1 MRLVLQNIINKN
13 NPYYKD
19 ILELCHRSKN
29 LYNATLYEIRQ
40 HYFESNK
47 YLSYPSIDK
56 KFKDTNNPDYRSLPA
71 QAAQQTMRAVD
82 SSFKS
87 FFRLASKKKSKTY
100 DKKISLPKYLD
111 KDGFYM
117 IIFPG
122 QTLSHKELRNGTI
135 HIPKTDIRLKT
146 IVTDIKQVRFIPKGG
161 YVLMEI
167 VYEKKEDDLRFDN
180 GRYASI
186 DLGINNLATV
196 TSNVSRSYIV
206 NGKPVKSI
214 NQYYNKKR
222 AEYQSK
228 LKNRKSSNRIQ
239 RLTLKRNNKIKDY
252 FHKASAYITNQL
264 VSDSI
269 NTLIIGK
276 NDGWKQDVNMGTR
289 NNQSFTSIP
298 HSTFINMISYKCR
311 MKGINVIMIDEAY
324 TSKSSFLDLD
334 PIPDLKDKNIPSF
347 SGKRIKRGIYVS
359 GSGRI
364 INADVNGSYNIM
376 RKEVGDA
383 SMPTD
388 RGFVFNPVRLDF

>member
-1 MRLVLQNIINKN
+1 MVAVPSQS
-13 NPYYKD
+13 
-19 ILELCHRSKN
+19 LC
-29 LYNATLYEIRQ
+29 
-40 HYFESNK
+40 
-47 YLSYPSIDK
+47 
-56 KFKDTNNPDYRSLPA
+56 
-71 QAAQQTMRAVD
+71 
-82 SSFKS
+82 
-87 FFRLASKKKSKTY
+87 
-100 DKKISLPKYLD
+100 
-111 KDGFYM
+111 
-117 IIFPG
+117 
-122 QTLSHKELRNGTI
+122 HKELLNGII

-167 VYEKKEDDLRFDN
+167 VYEKKEDELRSDN
-180 GRYASI
+180 GRYAAI

-196 TSNVSRSYIV
+196 TSNVSGSYIV

-228 LKNRKSSNRIQ
+228 LKNKKSSNRIQ

-252 FHKASAYITNQL
+252 FHKASTYIANQL

-276 NDGWKQDVNMGTR
+276 NDGWKQDVNMGTK

-298 HSTFINMISYKCR
+298 HSIIINMILYKCR
-311 MKGINVIMIDEAY
+311 MRGIRVIMIDQAY

-347 SGKRIKRGIYVS
+347 SGKRIERGLYVS

-376 RKEVGDA
+376 RKEVGNA
-383 SMPTD
+383 SMPID
-388 RGFVFNPVRLDF
+388 RGFVFNPIRLDF